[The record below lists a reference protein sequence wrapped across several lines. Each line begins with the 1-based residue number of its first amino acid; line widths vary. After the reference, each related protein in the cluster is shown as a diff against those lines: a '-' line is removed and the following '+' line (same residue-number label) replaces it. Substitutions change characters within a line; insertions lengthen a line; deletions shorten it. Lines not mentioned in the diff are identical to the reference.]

1 MGIITFLKERRKE
14 VLAHKLNKLRK
25 LAKDY
30 SSCVD
35 SYNSSIQSIYN
46 NLYAN
51 TSLKSSYFLNSSFSS
66 YCYTDILTEK
76 YDSYSYYS
84 SLYDRTVAKIK
95 RLENK
100 LEALN

>member
-1 MGIITFLKERRKE
+1 MCIITFLKERRKE
-14 VLAHKLNKLRK
+14 VLVHKLNKLRK

-30 SSCVD
+30 SSCINY
-35 SYNSSIQSIYN
+35 YNSSTQSIHSRLN
-46 NLYAN
+46 AN
-51 TSLKSSYFLNSSFSS
+51 TSSKASYFLNSSFSS
-66 YCYTDILTEK
+66 YYYTDVLTEK

-84 SLYDRTVAKIK
+84 SLYDRTIAKIN